1 MSANEISHS
10 KQAGFFKII
19 LLIIVALVLLQVAG
33 FDVGKILH
41 LPIISQI
48 LSALLQVGLLIWKIL
63 AAIIVP
69 VWTVILYVLKIVL
82 AALQSLKK

>member
-1 MSANEISHS
+1 MSNHP
-10 KQAGFFKII
+10 KQAGFLKII
-19 LLIIVALVLLQVAG
+19 LLIIVALVLLQIAG

-69 VWTVILYVLKIVL
+69 VWAVILYVLKIAL